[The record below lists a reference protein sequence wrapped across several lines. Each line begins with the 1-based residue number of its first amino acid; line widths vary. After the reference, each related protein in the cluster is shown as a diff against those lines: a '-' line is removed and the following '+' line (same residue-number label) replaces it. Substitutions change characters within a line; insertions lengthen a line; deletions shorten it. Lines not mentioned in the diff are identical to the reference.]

1 MEKLVYTGNVVLWLW
16 LSFTYYKYII
26 SIPSDNLPSV
36 CMYVVYVYILH
47 VCTMEIEPAW
57 PARIRFF
64 WSYYPFLYFLLFFAW
79 FYFNGVYMRV
89 GIIMN
94 PFNRLFLCIKRPFTI
109 GDSNQHVGHL
119 GPILI
124 LGYKNQSCFALNI
137 HCIVANFKKIQIQS
151 EGEKRE

>member
-1 MEKLVYTGNVVLWLW
+1 M
-16 LSFTYYKYII
+16 
-26 SIPSDNLPSV
+26 
-36 CMYVVYVYILH
+36 YVYIHTYMYVQWRLNQLDQL
-47 VCTMEIEPAW
+47 EFD
-57 PARIRFF
+57 FF
-64 WSYYPFLYFLLFFAW
+64 DHTFYPFLYFLLFFAW

-137 HCIVANFKKIQIQS
+137 HCIVANFKKNWKKKLAQMTNILK
-151 EGEKRE
+151 EKKESKCTNR